1 MATRHRTAPH
11 TTRPPDRAHL
21 TVGLVIFTA
30 VGVFRTTRHPVIR
43 SVEPGEEWRW
53 CYVDELLG

>member
-1 MATRHRTAPH
+1 M
-11 TTRPPDRAHL
+11 TRPPDGAHL

-30 VGVFRTTRHPVIR
+30 VGVFRTTRHPVVR
-43 SVEPGEEWRW
+43 SFEPGEEWRW